1 MYEKRGVSKVEHVIE
16 ECGDPRSIPRDLLY
30 LADPSDEMLNA
41 YVDVSFAFVCR
52 IDREIVGALL
62 MMPTRPFT
70 VEIMNISVRESY
82 WNQGIGRQL
91 IQGAVKK
98 ARETGMKKVEIGTGN
113 PGVVQMLLYQKCGF
127 RITGVEFD
135 YFRRC
140 CAEKIIENGIECR
153 DMIRMEMHLDE
164 EMQKEG

>member
-1 MYEKRGVSKVEHVIE
+1 MEHVIE

-41 YVDVSFAFVCR
+41 YVDVSYAFVCR

-70 VEIMNISVRESY
+70 MEIMNISVREPY
-82 WNQGIGRQL
+82 WNQGIGRNL
-91 IQGAVKK
+91 IQVAVKK

-135 YFRRC
+135 CFRKHC
-140 CAEKIIENGIECR
+140 TEKIIENGIECR
-153 DMIRMEMHLDE
+153 YMIRMGMRLDE
-164 EMQKEG
+164 DAEQGEIRG

>member
-1 MYEKRGVSKVEHVIE
+1 MEHVIE

-41 YVDVSFAFVCR
+41 YVDQSYAFVCR
-52 IDREIVGALL
+52 VDHEIVGALL
-62 MMPTRPFT
+62 IMPTRPFT
-70 VEIMNISVRESY
+70 MEIMNISVREPY
-82 WNQGIGRQL
+82 WNQGIGRKL
-91 IQGAVKK
+91 IQRAVKK

-113 PGVVQMLLYQKCGF
+113 PGGVQMLLYQKCGF

-153 DMIRMEMHLDE
+153 DMIRMEMFLDE
-164 EMQKEG
+164 DAGQGERRE

>member
-1 MYEKRGVSKVEHVIE
+1 MYLKRGVSKVEHVIE

-41 YVDVSFAFVCR
+41 YVDVSYAFVCR

-62 MMPTRPFT
+62 MMQTRPFT
-70 VEIMNISVRESY
+70 MEIMNISVRESF
-82 WNQGIGRQL
+82 WNQGIGRKL
-91 IQGAVKK
+91 IQRAVIK
-98 ARETGMKKVEIGTGN
+98 ALETGMKKIEIGTGN

-135 YFRRC
+135 YFRKR

-164 EMQKEG
+164 EAQKKG